1 MSFAGGFVEYTSAA
15 YPSIFSPLTQFSLFI
30 GNLFFF
36 LYLFFADNN
45 AKSGRDVNCIR
56 ELADE

>member
-36 LYLFFADNN
+36 LYLFFADK
-45 AKSGRDVNCIR
+45 ATGGHDVNCIR
-56 ELADE
+56 ELANE